1 MESGMIIQNSVFSL
15 VILIVASLMAEPL
28 SRMFKLP
35 FVAFLIVVGF
45 IGSEIIVML
54 GFDTGIRASNFNQLV
69 FYVFL
74 PIIIFES
81 AYRINQKALLENLI
95 PILILAMPIM
105 FISAGIAALLIYW
118 GVGHSTGFPI
128 YTALVAGALL
138 VATDPMAVVSHLKR
152 IKAPMKI
159 TTLIEGESLF
169 NDAIAVVLFTTLVSL
184 ALSMQ
189 DMTITES
196 TVSVWSSVGSFLLI
210 FFGGLLF
217 GFFCGCL
224 GALFSFIIK
233 TRILE
238 NVLLVSVAYGSFL
251 IAEDYL
257 GVSGMMAVLA
267 SGLIMNKAHE
277 KFIPAED
284 RTFIHYWWE
293 VISFFANSMIFI
305 LLGVTITFTMFQ
317 ERWLA
322 MLIAI
327 AAVLLTRAIAIFGL
341 LPLLTFKIKEP
352 VDEPTK
358 KILFWG
364 GTRGAVTVALALS
377 LPIEL
382 NAWWTIQSM
391 AFGVVLF
398 TLFVQ
403 APTVP
408 NLLSRT
414 HHKHTASHI
423 NLIKKT
429 NQKP

>member
-1 MESGMIIQNSVFSL
+1 MAGDLLIQNAVFSL
-15 VILIVASLMAEPL
+15 VILIIASLVAEPL
-28 SRMFKLP
+28 SRIFKLP

-45 IGSEIIVML
+45 LGSELIVFL
-54 GFDTGIRASNFNQLV
+54 GFDTGIRATNFNQLV

-81 AYRINQKALLENLI
+81 AYRINQKALLDCI
-95 PILILAMPIM
+95 VPILVLAMPIM

-118 GVGHSTGFPI
+118 GVGHNSGFPI

-169 NDAIAVVLFTTLVSL
+169 NDAIAVVLFTTLVGL

-189 DMTITES
+189 DISGSES
-196 TVSVWSSVGSFLLI
+196 TVSIGSSLGSFLII

-217 GFFCGCL
+217 GICCGLL
-224 GALFSFIIK
+224 GALFSYVIK
-233 TRILE
+233 IRILE

-251 IAEDYL
+251 VAEDYL

-267 SGLIMNKAHE
+267 SGLLMNKAHE
-277 KFIPAED
+277 KFIPSED
-284 RTFIHYWWE
+284 RIFIHYWWE

-305 LLGVTITFTMFQ
+305 LLGVTITVSMFQ

-327 AAVLLTRAIAIFGL
+327 AAVLITRGIAIFGL
-341 LPLLTFKIKEP
+341 LPLMTFGTKQS

-358 KILFWG
+358 LILFWG

-377 LPIEL
+377 LPVEL

-408 NLLSRT
+408 RLLMKT
-414 HHKHTASHI
+414 YHDHHTASHI
-423 NLIKKT
+423 NLRKK
-429 NQKP
+429 

>member
-1 MESGMIIQNSVFSL
+1 MILILASL
-15 VILIVASLMAEPL
+15 VAEPL
-28 SRMFKLP
+28 ARILKLP
-35 FVAFLIVVGF
+35 FVAILIVIGF
-45 IGSEIIVML
+45 LGSELVVNL
-54 GFDTGIRASNFNQLV
+54 GFDTGIRAANFNQLV

-81 AYRINQKALLENLI
+81 AYRINQKSLLNCLY
-95 PILILAMPIM
+95 PILILAIPIM
-105 FISAGIAALLIYW
+105 LISAGLAALLIFW
-118 GVGHSTGFPI
+118 GIGHETGFPI

-138 VATDPMAVVSHLKR
+138 AATDPMAVVSHLKR
-152 IKAPMKI
+152 IKAPEEI

-169 NDAIAVVLFTTLVSL
+169 NDAIAVVLFTTLLSL

-189 DMTITES
+189 NAETTENV
-196 TVSVWSSVGSFLLI
+196 VSMWSYVGDFLGI

-217 GFFCGCL
+217 GIICGSL
-224 GALFSFIIK
+224 GAFFSYVIK

-257 GVSGMMAVLA
+257 QVSGMMSVLA
-267 SGLIMNKAHE
+267 AGLIMNKAHE
-277 KFIPAED
+277 KFIPDAD
-284 RTFIHYWWE
+284 RPYIHYWWE
-293 VISFFANSMIFI
+293 VISFFANAMIFI
-305 LLGVTITFTMFQ
+305 LLGVTITMSMFE

-327 AAVLLTRAIAIFGL
+327 AAVLLTRAVAIFAL
-341 LPLLTFKIKEP
+341 LPLMTSWHKASP
-352 VDEPTK
+352 NNRSR

-382 NAWWTIQSM
+382 DAWWTIQSM

-408 NLLSRT
+408 NLLRQS
-414 HHKHTASHI
+414 HPKHTASHI
-423 NLIKKT
+423 NLIKK
-429 NQKP
+429 

>member
-1 MESGMIIQNSVFSL
+1 MADGMLIQNVVFSL
-15 VILIVASLMAEPL
+15 VIMIIASLLAEPL
-28 SRMFKLP
+28 ARLFRLP

-45 IGSEIIVML
+45 LGSEWVVWL
-54 GFDTGIRASNFNQLV
+54 GYDTGIRFHNFNTLV

-81 AYRINQKALLENLI
+81 AYRIHQSTLWRNLW
-95 PILILAMPIM
+95 PILMLAMPIM
-105 FISAGIAALLIYW
+105 LISAGLAALLIYW
-118 GVGHSTGFPI
+118 GIGHSSGFPI
-128 YTALVAGALL
+128 YSALVAGAIL

-152 IKAPMKI
+152 IQAPADI

-169 NDAIAVVLFTTLVSL
+169 NDAIAVVLFTTLLGLAMSAQTAAQEGSSL
-184 ALSMQ
+184 DAMAQ
-189 DMTITES
+189 VID
-196 TVSVWSSVGSFLLI
+196 FLKM
-210 FFGGLLF
+210 FFGGLLW
-217 GFFCGCL
+217 GVLCGLL
-224 GALFSFIIK
+224 GAFLSYLIV

-257 GVSGMMAVLA
+257 SVSGLMAVLA
-267 SGLIMNKAHE
+267 AGLIMNQAHE
-277 KFIPAED
+277 KFIEAED

-293 VISFFANSMIFI
+293 VISFFANAMIFI
-305 LLGVTITFTMFQ
+305 LLGVTITFSMFE

-322 MLIAI
+322 MVIAI
-327 AAVLLTRAIAIFGL
+327 GAVLVTRGIAIFGL
-341 LPLLTFKIKEP
+341 LPLLTLGSRHP
-352 VDEPTK
+352 VDDASK

-377 LPIEL
+377 LPVEL
-382 NAWWTIQSM
+382 EAWWTIQSM

-408 NLLSRT
+408 WLLRQT
-414 HHKHTASHI
+414 HPKHTTSHI
-423 NLIKKT
+423 NLRRKR
-429 NQKP
+429 

>member
-1 MESGMIIQNSVFSL
+1 MQGPVLIQNVVFSL
-15 VILIVASLMAEPL
+15 VILIAASLLAEPL
-28 SRMFKLP
+28 SRLIRLP
-35 FVAFLIVVGF
+35 FVAILIVIGF
-45 IGSEIIVML
+45 IGSEWVVWL
-54 GFDTGIRASNFNQLV
+54 GYDTGIRAANFSELV

-74 PIIIFES
+74 PVIIFES
-81 AYRINQKALLENLI
+81 AYRIDQQSLKQNLW
-95 PILILAMPIM
+95 PILMLAMPIM
-105 FISAGIAALLIYW
+105 LISAGLAAVFIFL
-118 GVGHSTGFPI
+118 GVGHATGFPI

-152 IKAPMKI
+152 IKAPAKV

-169 NDAIAVVLFTTLVSL
+169 NDAIAVVLFTTLLSL
-184 ALSMQ
+184 AMAVQQ
-189 DMTITES
+189 D
-196 TVSVWSSVGSFLLI
+196 SSSGIDPVAQVINFLKL

-217 GFFCGCL
+217 GFLVGCL
-224 GALFSFIIK
+224 GAFFSYVIQ

-267 SGLIMNKAHE
+267 AGLMMNRAHQR
-277 KFIPAED
+277 FIPAED
-284 RTFIHYWWE
+284 RTFVHYWWE
-293 VISFFANSMIFI
+293 VLSFFANAMIFI
-305 LLGVTITFTMFQ
+305 LLGVTITTSMFT

-327 AAVLLTRAIAIFGL
+327 GSVLLVRLLAIYVL
-341 LPLLTFKIKEP
+341 LPLFCPGSTQRTDLNTRH
-352 VDEPTK
+352 V
-358 KILFWG
+358 LFWG

-382 NAWWTIQSM
+382 SSWWTIQAM

-408 NLLSRT
+408 LLLR
-414 HHKHTASHI
+414 KI
-423 NLIKKT
+423 NT
-429 NQKP
+429 NKSDRSWER

>member
-1 MESGMIIQNSVFSL
+1 MESSMLIQNVIFTLVIMII
-15 VILIVASLMAEPL
+15 ASLLAEPL
-28 SRMFKLP
+28 ARLFKIP

-45 IGSEIIVML
+45 IGSELVVL
-54 GFDTGIRASNFNQLV
+54 FGFDTGIRATNFHNLV

-81 AYRINQKALLENLI
+81 AYRINQTALRQNLL

-105 FISAGIAALLIYW
+105 IISAGIAALLIYW
-118 GVGHSTGFPI
+118 GVGHDTGFPI
-128 YTALVAGALL
+128 YTAMVAGALL

-152 IKAPMKI
+152 IKAPEEI

-169 NDAIAVVLFTTLVSL
+169 NDAVAVVLFTTLL
-184 ALSMQ
+184 ALALELQ
-189 DMTITES
+189 NVGDTS
-196 TVSVWSSVGSFLLI
+196 TSISLLPQILNFLQM

-217 GFFCGCL
+217 GLVCGCL
-224 GALFSFIIK
+224 GAFLSYVIK

-267 SGLIMNKAHE
+267 AGLLMNKAHE

-284 RTFIHYWWE
+284 REFIHYWWE

-305 LLGVTITFTMFQ
+305 LLGVTITVSMFQ

-322 MLIAI
+322 MVIAI
-327 AAVLLTRAIAIFGL
+327 GAVLLTRAIAVFSL
-341 LPLLTFKIKEP
+341 LPIFTFRSKNP
-352 VDEPTK
+352 VSFPTQ

-382 NAWWTIQSM
+382 DAWWTIQSM

-408 NLLSRT
+408 RLLTRT
-414 HHKHTASHI
+414 HPKHTKSHI
-423 NLIKKT
+423 NLLKNK
-429 NQKP
+429 

>member
-1 MESGMIIQNSVFSL
+1 MEGNMLIQNTVFSL
-15 VILIVASLMAEPL
+15 VILIIASLMAEPL
-28 SRMFKLP
+28 SRIFKLP
-35 FVAFLIVVGF
+35 FVAFLIVVGYV
-45 IGSEIIVML
+45 GSELIVMM

-81 AYRINQKALLENLI
+81 AYRINQRSLLENLL
-95 PILILAMPIM
+95 PILVLAMPIM

-152 IKAPMKI
+152 IQAPTKI

-169 NDAIAVVLFTTLVSL
+169 NDAIAVVLFTTLVAL

-189 DMTITES
+189 DQAVTES
-196 TVSVWSSVGSFLLI
+196 NISVGSSVGNFLLI

-217 GFFCGCL
+217 GALCGLL
-224 GALFSFIIK
+224 GALFSYIIK

-305 LLGVTITFTMFQ
+305 LLGVTITFSMFQ
-317 ERWLA
+317 QRWLA

-327 AAVLLTRAIAIFGL
+327 AAVLLTRGIAIYGL
-341 LPLLTFKIKEP
+341 LPLMTFRSKQA
-352 VDEPTK
+352 VDEASKT
-358 KILFWG
+358 ILFWG
-364 GTRGAVTVALALS
+364 ATRGAVTVALALS
-377 LPIEL
+377 LPVEL
-382 NAWWTIQSM
+382 DAWWTIQSM

-398 TLFVQ
+398 TLFIQ

-408 NLLSRT
+408 RLLNNNQQ
-414 HHKHTASHI
+414 KNHTPSHI
-423 NLIKKT
+423 NLFKK
-429 NQKP
+429 KPLK

>member
-1 MESGMIIQNSVFSL
+1 MESSMLIQNVIFTL
-15 VILIVASLMAEPL
+15 VILILASLLAEPL
-28 SRMFKLP
+28 SRLFRLP
-35 FVAFLIVVGF
+35 FVAFLIVIGF
-45 IGSEIIVML
+45 IGSEVVVFF
-54 GFDTGIRASNFNQLV
+54 GFDTGIRAANFSDLV

-81 AYRINQKALLENLI
+81 AYRINQKSLRENLLSILMLAI
-95 PILILAMPIM
+95 PIMI
-105 FISAGIAALLIYW
+105 ISAGLAALLIYW
-118 GVGHSTGFPI
+118 GVGHDSGFPLF
-128 YTALVAGALL
+128 TALVAGALL

-152 IKAPMKI
+152 IKAPEEI

-169 NDAIAVVLFTTLVSL
+169 NDAVAVVLFTTLLSL
-184 ALSMQ
+184 ALEVQRMGDAAS
-189 DMTITES
+189 TI
-196 TVSVWSSVGSFLLI
+196 SVFSQILNFLLL

-217 GFFCGCL
+217 GFACGFL
-224 GALFSFIIK
+224 GAILSFVIK

-257 GVSGMMAVLA
+257 GVSGMMAVMA
-267 SGLIMNKAHE
+267 SGLLMNKAHE
-277 KFIPAED
+277 KFIPVED
-284 RTFIHYWWE
+284 RNYIHYWWE
-293 VISFFANSMIFI
+293 VISFFANAMIFI
-305 LLGVTITFTMFQ
+305 LLGVTITLSMFE

-327 AAVLLTRAIAIFGL
+327 GAVLLTRAVAVFSL
-341 LPLLTFKIKEP
+341 LPIFTIKSNNQ
-352 VDEPTK
+352 VSFSNQ

-377 LPIEL
+377 LPVEL
-382 NAWWTIQSM
+382 DAWWTIQSM

-408 NLLSRT
+408 RLLHVT
-414 HHKHTASHI
+414 HPRHTKSHI
-423 NLIKKT
+423 NLLKHANKK
-429 NQKP
+429 

>member
-1 MESGMIIQNSVFSL
+1 MESSMLIQNVVFTL
-15 VILIVASLMAEPL
+15 VVLILASILAEPL
-28 SRMFKLP
+28 SRLFRLP

-45 IGSEIIVML
+45 LGSELVVYF
-54 GFDTGIRASNFNQLV
+54 GFDTGIRTANFNHLV

-81 AYRINQKALLENLI
+81 AYRINQQALRKNLL
-95 PILILAMPIM
+95 PILMLAMPIM
-105 FISAGIAALLIYW
+105 MISAVIAALLIYW
-118 GVGHSTGFPI
+118 GIGHDSGFPI

-152 IKAPMKI
+152 IKAPEEI

-169 NDAIAVVLFTTLVSL
+169 NDAVAVVLFTTLLTV
-184 ALSMQ
+184 ALEAQKLGDSTS
-189 DMTITES
+189 TI
-196 TVSVWSSVGSFLLI
+196 SVMPQVLNFFKI

-217 GFFCGCL
+217 GALCGFVGTFL
-224 GALFSFIIK
+224 SYVIQ

-238 NVLLVSVAYGSFL
+238 NVLLVSIAYGSFL

-267 SGLIMNKAHE
+267 SGLLMNKAHE
-277 KFIPAED
+277 KFIPAKD
-284 RTFIHYWWE
+284 REFIHYWWE
-293 VISFFANSMIFI
+293 VISFFANAMIFI
-305 LLGVTITFTMFQ
+305 LLGVTITLSMFE

-327 AAVLLTRAIAIFGL
+327 GAVLLTRAIAVFSL
-341 LPLLTFKIKEP
+341 LPIFTFKSKNQASN
-352 VDEPTK
+352 PTQ

-377 LPIEL
+377 LPVEL
-382 NAWWTIQSM
+382 DAWWTIQSM

-408 NLLSRT
+408 NLLRQS
-414 HHKHTASHI
+414 HPKHTASHI
-423 NLIKKT
+423 NLIKK
-429 NQKP
+429 

>member
-1 MESGMIIQNSVFSL
+1 MEDGMLIQNAVFSL
-15 VILIVASLMAEPL
+15 VILILASLVAEPL
-28 SRMFKLP
+28 ARVLKLP

-45 IGSEIIVML
+45 LGSELIVLL
-54 GFDTGIRASNFNQLV
+54 GYDTGIRASSFNQLV

-81 AYRINQKALLENLI
+81 AYRINQKALLRCLY
-95 PILILAMPIM
+95 PILVLAMPIM
-105 FISAGIAALLIYW
+105 LVSAGIAAFLIYW
-118 GVGHSTGFPI
+118 GIDHSTGFPI

-138 VATDPMAVVSHLKR
+138 AATDPMAVVSHLKR
-152 IKAPMKI
+152 IKAPEEV

-169 NDAIAVVLFTTLVSL
+169 NDAIAVVLFTTLLSM
-184 ALSMQ
+184 ALSFQ
-189 DMTITES
+189 GLNNVES
-196 TVSVWSSVGSFLLI
+196 SNVEQNIPLWFHCINFFKI

-217 GFFCGCL
+217 GVFCGIL
-224 GALFSFIIK
+224 GSFLSYIIQ

-238 NVLLVSVAYGSFL
+238 NILLISVAYGSFL
-251 IAEDYL
+251 IAEDFL
-257 GVSGMMAVLA
+257 MVSGMMAVLA

-284 RTFIHYWWE
+284 RTFINYWWE
-293 VISFFANSMIFI
+293 VISFFSNAMIFI
-305 LLGVTITFTMFQ
+305 LLGVTITLSMFE

-322 MLIAI
+322 MLIAVG
-327 AAVLLTRAIAIFGL
+327 AVLATRFIAIFAL
-341 LPLLTFKIKEP
+341 LPLMTIKSKES
-352 VDEPTK
+352 VGLPTK
-358 KILFWG
+358 KVLFWG

-377 LPIEL
+377 LPVEL

-408 NLLSRT
+408 MLLKRT
-414 HHKHTASHI
+414 HP
-423 NLIKKT
+423 KKS
-429 NQKP
+429 NN